1 MPPPWSCSRLGVSS
15 TSPATGDSGAAGQET
30 VRKKSIS
37 AKDFAARRARNA
49 FRTSPEVGSVTSY
62 LLIESRDPFGS
73 TAFRRRCE
81 LAAALRAGGSD
92 VTLFLVENAVLG
104 ARAAA
109 RLPAL
114 EKLAKLGVQLL
125 ADEFALRERGIGD
138 GGITPRV
145 RSAGPEMLVQ
155 LLAGGARTIWN

>member
-1 MPPPWSCSRLGVSS
+1 LPV
-15 TSPATGDSGAAGQET
+15 TGDSGAAGQET
-30 VRKKSIS
+30 VTKESIS
-37 AKDFAARRARNA
+37 AKDFTARRARNA
-49 FRTSPEVGSVTSY
+49 LRTSPEESFVTSY

-81 LAAALRAGGSD
+81 LAAALRTGGSD
-92 VTLFLVENAVLG
+92 VTLFLVENAALG
-104 ARAAA
+104 ARAAV

-125 ADEFALRERGIGD
+125 ADEFALRERGIG
-138 GGITPRV
+138 GGEIMPGV

-155 LLAGGARTIWN
+155 LLASGARATWN